1 MPATL
6 TELFM
11 PLSRF
16 FSAGF
21 FSLCLPLAAHAA
33 VLDSL
38 YEVQLPPQADAE
50 QSAQLSNALDV
61 MLERLAG
68 NSLDEEA
75 PTLAKVLAEPS
86 SVTRQISSLQDDGS
100 MQVEFDPLLLR
111 DALTQAQVPML
122 GRNRPGVLV
131 WAVQRDELG
140 EDFMALG
147 SEMGQALRTAAR
159 FRGVALMQPLS
170 DLQDRASISEEDVLD
185 GDVEALKAASE
196 RYASEGILALDVYHD
211 TGEDW
216 LLEWTFWLND
226 RTLEGKERSADPAQL
241 ADGLMRALALEVHSQ
256 YAVGAQAGGSAAGWT
271 LQISGIN
278 SVGAFADLQRSLQQL
293 SNQHQPSLV
302 SISGDQVVFA
312 IDFPGDQG
320 QLERM
325 LMLDQRLIRTEAPAP
340 AAVEPDSALPV
351 EGEGAGEQPEEQVGA
366 AAPANTL
373 YYRWR

>member
-1 MPATL
+1 
-6 TELFM
+6 M

-16 FSAGF
+16 FSIGF

-38 YEVQLPPQADAE
+38 YQVQMPPHAEAE
-50 QSAQLSNALDV
+50 QSAQLSGALDV

-68 NSLDEEA
+68 DSLDAEA
-75 PTLAKVLAEPS
+75 PALAKVLAEPS
-86 SVTRQISSLQDDGS
+86 SVTRQISALQDDGS
-100 MQVEFDPLLLR
+100 MQVDFDPLLLR

-140 EDFMALG
+140 ADFMAPG
-147 SEMGQALRTAAR
+147 GEMGQALRTAAR

-211 TGEDW
+211 AGEDW
-216 LLEWTFWLND
+216 RLEWTFWLND
-226 RTLEGKERSADPAQL
+226 RTLDGKERSADPAQL

-256 YAVGAQAGGSAAGWT
+256 YAVGVQAEGSAAGWT

-293 SNQHQPSLV
+293 SSQHQPSLV

-312 IDFPGDQG
+312 VDFPGDQG

-325 LMLDQRLIRTEAPAP
+325 LMLDQRLIRTEAPAA
-340 AAVEPDSALPV
+340 AAVESGSVLPV
-351 EGEGAGEQPEEQVGA
+351 EGEGVVEQPEAQVGA

>member
-16 FSAGF
+16 FSIGF
-21 FSLCLPLAAHAA
+21 FSLCLPLTAHAA

-38 YEVQLPPQADAE
+38 YQVQMPPQPDAE
-50 QSAQLSNALDV
+50 QSAQLSSALDV

-68 NSLDEEA
+68 DSLDAEA

-86 SVTRQISSLQDDGS
+86 SVTRQISALQDDGS

-140 EDFMALG
+140 ADFMAPG

-170 DLQDRASISEEDVLD
+170 DLQDRASISENDVLD

-211 TGEDW
+211 AGEDW
-216 LLEWTFWLND
+216 QLEWAFWLND
-226 RTLEGKERSADPAQL
+226 RTLEGKENSSDPAQL

-256 YAVGAQAGGSAAGWT
+256 YAVGAQAGGNAAGWT

-293 SNQHQPSLV
+293 SSQHQPSLV

-312 IDFPGDQG
+312 IDFPGDQS

-340 AAVEPDSALPV
+340 APVEPDGGLPV
-351 EGEGAGEQPEEQVGA
+351 EGEGVTEQPEAQVGA
-366 AAPANTL
+366 AAPVNTL

>member
-16 FSAGF
+16 FSIGF
-21 FSLCLPLAAHAA
+21 FSLCLPLTAHAA

-38 YEVQLPPQADAE
+38 YQVQMPPQPDAE
-50 QSAQLSNALDV
+50 QSAQLSSALDV

-68 NSLDEEA
+68 DSLDAEA

-86 SVTRQISSLQDDGS
+86 SVTRQISALQDDGS
-100 MQVEFDPLLLR
+100 MQVDFDPLLLR
-111 DALTQAQVPML
+111 DALTQAEVPML
-122 GRNRPGVLV
+122 GRNRPGLLV

-140 EDFMALG
+140 ADFMAPG

-170 DLQDRASISEEDVLD
+170 DLQDRASISEDDVLD

-226 RTLEGKERSADPAQL
+226 RTLEGKESSSDPAQL

-256 YAVGAQAGGSAAGWT
+256 YAVGAQAGGNAAGWT

-293 SNQHQPSLV
+293 SSQHQPSLV

-312 IDFPGDQG
+312 IDFPGDQS

-340 AAVEPDSALPV
+340 APVEPDGALSV
-351 EGEGAGEQPEEQVGA
+351 EGEGVTEQPEAQVGA

>member
-1 MPATL
+1 
-6 TELFM
+6 M

-16 FSAGF
+16 FSIGF
-21 FSLCLPLAAHAA
+21 FSLCLPLTAHAA

-38 YEVQLPPQADAE
+38 YQVQMPPQPDAE
-50 QSAQLSNALDV
+50 QSAQLSSALDV

-68 NSLDEEA
+68 DSLDAEA

-86 SVTRQISSLQDDGS
+86 SVTRQISALQDDGS
-100 MQVEFDPLLLR
+100 MQVDFDPLLLR

-122 GRNRPGVLV
+122 GRNRPGLLV

-140 EDFMALG
+140 ADFMAPG

-170 DLQDRASISEEDVLD
+170 DLQDRASISEDDVLD
-185 GDVEALKAASE
+185 GDVEVLKAASE

-211 TGEDW
+211 AGGDW
-216 LLEWTFWLND
+216 QLEWAFWLND
-226 RTLEGKERSADPAQL
+226 RTLEGKESSSDPAQL

-256 YAVGAQAGGSAAGWT
+256 YAVGAQAGGNAAGWT

-293 SNQHQPSLV
+293 SSQHQPSLV

-312 IDFPGDQG
+312 IDFPGDQS

-340 AAVEPDSALPV
+340 APVEPDDALPV
-351 EGEGAGEQPEEQVGA
+351 EGEGVTEQPEAQVGA

>member
-1 MPATL
+1 
-6 TELFM
+6 M

-16 FSAGF
+16 FSVGF

-50 QSAQLSNALDV
+50 QSAQLSSALDV

-140 EDFMALG
+140 EDFMAPG

-159 FRGVALMQPLS
+159 FRGVALMQPL
-170 DLQDRASISEEDVLD
+170 LTCRIVPASVKRMCWT
-185 GDVEALKAASE
+185 ATLKPSRQPASATPARVFWRWMFTTIRVKTGCWNGPSGSTTARWRVKNAA
-196 RYASEGILALDVYHD
+196 
-211 TGEDW
+211 
-216 LLEWTFWLND
+216 
-226 RTLEGKERSADPAQL
+226 
-241 ADGLMRALALEVHSQ
+241 
-256 YAVGAQAGGSAAGWT
+256 
-271 LQISGIN
+271 
-278 SVGAFADLQRSLQQL
+278 
-293 SNQHQPSLV
+293 
-302 SISGDQVVFA
+302 
-312 IDFPGDQG
+312 
-320 QLERM
+320 
-325 LMLDQRLIRTEAPAP
+325 LIRRSWPTA
-340 AAVEPDSALPV
+340 
-351 EGEGAGEQPEEQVGA
+351 
-366 AAPANTL
+366 
-373 YYRWR
+373 

>member
-16 FSAGF
+16 FSIGF
-21 FSLCLPLAAHAA
+21 LSLCLPLAAHAA

-50 QSAQLSNALDV
+50 QGAQLSSALDV

-68 NSLDEEA
+68 NNLDAEA
-75 PTLAKVLAEPS
+75 PALAKVLAEPS
-86 SVTRQISSLQDDGS
+86 SVTRQISALQDDGS

-111 DALTQAQVPML
+111 DALSQAKVPVL

-140 EDFMALG
+140 GDFMAPG

-170 DLQDRASISEEDVLD
+170 DLEDRANISEDDVLK
-185 GDVEALKAASE
+185 GAAEALEAASE
-196 RYASEGILALDVYHD
+196 RYASEGILALDVYRD
-211 TGEDW
+211 AGEDW
-216 LLEWTFWLND
+216 QLAWTFWLND
-226 RTLEGKERSADPAQL
+226 RTLEGNERNADPAVL
-241 ADGLMRALALEVHSQ
+241 ADNLMRALALEVHSQ
-256 YAVGAQAGGSAAGWT
+256 YAVGAQADGTASGWT
-271 LQISGIN
+271 LHISGIN
-278 SVGAFADLQRSLQQL
+278 RVGAFADLQRSLQQL
-293 SNQHQPSLV
+293 SSQHQPSLV
-302 SISGDQVVFA
+302 SVSGDQVVFA
-312 IDFPGDQG
+312 IDFPGDQA

-325 LMLDQRLIRTEAPAP
+325 LMLDQRLIRVEAPVQPASEPEAPASSLEDG
-340 AAVEPDSALPV
+340 AAIEPELPV
-351 EGEGAGEQPEEQVGA
+351 QA
-366 AAPANTL
+366 AAPSNTL